1 MVNFKINRFILMT
14 KKYLIELPIAFK
26 VIPLII
32 VIGTVILKILFKD
45 KIMPNE
51 IDGFY
56 FGSLCGLGAMGA
68 IGNSGKDLR
77 VSSNRIGHL
86 QIPASP
92 LEKALGLWTS
102 QLPFLLIV
110 TGLVILGPETIITSS
125 FKIFRIEPVS
135 LMGFGTILVQIVFV
149 NSILAISIFTLKTV
163 KDTKKIVYGIPNLFL
178 IPFFLRI
185 FKPLMKS
192 GFQIPLFLVEVLISV
207 GCWYIIYRRIAY
219 TQIK

>member
-1 MVNFKINRFILMT
+1 MVNFNFNRFILMT

-26 VIPLII
+26 VTPMIL
-32 VIGTVILKILFKD
+32 VIGTVILKIQFND
-45 KIMPNE
+45 KFMTNE
-51 IDGFY
+51 LAGLY
-56 FGSLCGLGAMGA
+56 FGFLCALGAMGGA
-68 IGNSGKDLR
+68 GSLGKDLR
-77 VSSNRIGHL
+77 VTSNRIGHL

-92 LEKALGLWTS
+92 FEKALGLWAS

-110 TGLVILGPETIITSS
+110 TGLVILGPETIIT
-125 FKIFRIEPVS
+125 FYLKIFRIEPVS

-163 KDTKKIVYGIPNLFL
+163 KDIKKIVYGIPNIFL
-178 IPFFLRI
+178 LPFYIRI
-185 FKPLMKS
+185 FSPLMKS
-192 GFQIPLFLVEVLISV
+192 GFQIPLLLIEVLISV